1 MRVREGLDDLVAS
14 MAPGECVV
22 VSTHGAAARAVA
34 AALLDLD
41 LALAWRD
48 PRQLRPNC
56 HWAELER
63 GNHGWRLVTW
73 NVSAGLV
80 ETVEGRRHLSS
91 GGCRADLAGRRCVA

>member
-1 MRVREGLDDLVAS
+1 MMALVREGLDDLVAS

-41 LALAWRD
+41 LALAWRI
-48 PRQLRPNC
+48 LGSFGNC
-56 HWAELER
+56 HWAELEQ

-80 ETVEGRRHLSS
+80 ETVEGSPPP
-91 GGCRADLAGRRCVA
+91 